1 MRKLIVLALVVGCL
15 GVLASVAM
23 AAHEVGE
30 GGRRLLRPLLSGVPK
45 VTVNK
50 GTKVKWRF
58 GTGTP
63 HTVTVKSGPAKFNS
77 GVHELRQLLQ
87 EAHEARHLR
96 HLLHDPRLQR
106 SEDEARREVGC
117 RR

>member
-1 MRKLIVLALVVGCL
+1 MRKLIILALAVGCL

-23 AAHEVGE
+23 AATKSVKVGDNYYV
-30 GGRRLLRPLLSGVPK
+30 RSSGVPK
-45 VTVNK
+45 VTVSK

-77 GVHELRQLLQ
+77 GVRSSGSFSKKLKKRGTYVIYCTIHGFS
-87 EAHEARHLR
+87 
-96 HLLHDPRLQR
+96 DQR
-106 SEDEARREVGC
+106 MKLVVK
-117 RR
+117 

>member
-1 MRKLIVLALVVGCL
+1 MRKLFILALVLGSL

-23 AAHEVGE
+23 AATKSVKVGDNYYV
-30 GGRRLLRPLLSGVPK
+30 RPSGVPK
-45 VTVNK
+45 VTVKK

-77 GVHELRQLLQ
+77 GIKSSGTYSK
-87 EAHEARHLR
+87 
-96 HLLHDPRLQR
+96 RLKKRGTYVIYCAIHGAADQKMKL
-106 SEDEARREVGC
+106 VVK
-117 RR
+117 

>member
-1 MRKLIVLALVVGCL
+1 MRKLIILALVAGCL

-23 AAHEVGE
+23 AATRSVKVGDNYYV
-30 GGRRLLRPLLSGVPK
+30 RPSGVPK
-45 VTVNK
+45 ITVSK

-77 GVHELRQLLQ
+77 GVRSSGSYSKTLKKRGTYVIYCTIHGFS
-87 EAHEARHLR
+87 
-96 HLLHDPRLQR
+96 DQR
-106 SEDEARREVGC
+106 MKLVVK
-117 RR
+117 